1 MCDCFHLAFPNWH
14 ASAAG
19 GHHSLFCNLSLS
31 LFSFPSL
38 SVSVLLCMLC
48 AIFISTLSTSRA
60 VGLCMC
66 VLVGHWCWACWQASL
81 HFSAE
86 MTLHC
91 VWSGCVCSKGGV
103 TMWLWVCQLSY
114 AVFYQQHLQCVC
126 LQCWECDLW
135 AFRNCRIWIVLSTRI
150 YESLWAY
157 SLYIFSYFP

>member
-1 MCDCFHLAFPNWH
+1 MCDCFHLPFPNWH

-19 GHHSLFCNLSLS
+19 EHHSLFCSLS

-38 SVSVLLCMLC
+38 SLHRSYSACPVL
-48 AIFISTLSTSRA
+48 FLSPHSALLVVGQYNRA

-91 VWSGCVCSKGGV
+91 GWSGCVCSKGGV
-103 TMWLWVCQLSY
+103 AIWLWVCQQSY
-114 AVFYQQHLQCVC
+114 AVFYQQHLQCVY
-126 LQCWECDLW
+126 LQCWECNFG
-135 AFRNCRIWIVLSTRI
+135 AFRNCRI
-150 YESLWAY
+150 
-157 SLYIFSYFP
+157 